1 VSLNDWPGR
10 AAAVSTRQWPT
21 LEATAQRAANVDV
34 LEGLILLGSFASG
47 TPDELSDIDVIA
59 VAAAGGF
66 AEAWDARHRL
76 SQGSLVSWDHFL
88 KPEYQGHNWLTHELV
103 KVDCTVVDPDS
114 GSKELAE
121 PFVVL
126 VGPESVSERFPRIS
140 PETVRERARKIDEEQ
155 RRQVFD
161 PDEMDPGELIDWKI
175 SELKS
180 AVRRAMTQP

>member
-1 VSLNDWPGR
+1 M
-10 AAAVSTRQWPT
+10 RQWST
-21 LEATAQRAANVDV
+21 LEATAERAANLDV

-47 TPDELSDIDVIA
+47 IADVLSDVDLIA
-59 VAAAGGF
+59 VAAAGRF

-76 SQGSLVSWDHFL
+76 SEGSLVSWDHLL
-88 KPEYQGHNWLTHELV
+88 KPEYRGHNWLTHDLV

-121 PFVVL
+121 PFVVI
-126 VGPESVSERFPRIS
+126 VGPESVAERFPRIS
-140 PETVRERARKIDEEQ
+140 AETVRERTRKIDEEQ
-155 RRQVFD
+155 RRQVSD

-180 AVRRAMTQP
+180 AVRRALT

>member
-1 VSLNDWPGR
+1 M
-10 AAAVSTRQWPT
+10 RQWPT
-21 LEATAQRAANVDV
+21 LEATAERAAKIDA

-47 TPDELSDIDVIA
+47 TPDTLSDIDVIA
-59 VAAAGGF
+59 VAAAGRF

-76 SQGSLVSWDHFL
+76 SEGSLVSWDQLL
-88 KPEYQGHNWLTHELV
+88 KREYQGHNWLTRELV

-126 VGPESVSERFPRIS
+126 VGPESVAERFPRIS
-140 PETVRERARKIDEEQ
+140 LEAVRERARKIDEEQ
-155 RRQVFD
+155 HRQIFD
-161 PDEMDPGELIDWKI
+161 PGEMDPGELIDWKI

-180 AVRRAMTQP
+180 AVRRALTRP

>member
-1 VSLNDWPGR
+1 M
-10 AAAVSTRQWPT
+10 RQWPT
-21 LEATAQRAANVDV
+21 VEATAERAAKLDA

-47 TPDELSDIDVIA
+47 TADELSDVDVIA
-59 VAAAGGF
+59 VAAAGRF
-66 AEAWDARHRL
+66 AAAWNARHRL
-76 SQGSLVSWDHFL
+76 SEGSLLSWDHVL

-126 VGPESVSERFPRIS
+126 VGPDSVAERFPRIS
-140 PETVRERARKIDEEQ
+140 PEIVRERARKIDQEQ
-155 RRQVFD
+155 RRQVVD

-180 AVRRAMTQP
+180 AVRRALTRPQEL